1 MLDKDA
7 LWNAPEIF
15 QGGQPLAYASRAL
28 THTEENYAQ
37 IEKEVSAI
45 VFTCEKFDAYIYG
58 RDSVRIQTEHKPLE
72 FIFR

>member
-1 MLDKDA
+1 M
-7 LWNAPEIF
+7 
-15 QGGQPLAYASRAL
+15 AYASRAL
-28 THTEENYAQ
+28 THMEENYEQ

-45 VFTCEKFDAYIYG
+45 VFTCEKFDAYIHG